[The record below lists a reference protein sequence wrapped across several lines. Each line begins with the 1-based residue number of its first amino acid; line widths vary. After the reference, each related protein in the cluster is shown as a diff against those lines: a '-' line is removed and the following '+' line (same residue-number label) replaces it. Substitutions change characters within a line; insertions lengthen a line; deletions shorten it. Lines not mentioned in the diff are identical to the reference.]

1 MLALLAG
8 PRHVHLPNTTPS
20 LPVQGPELAMHAP
33 PQPLPPTPAAK
44 DSTQNEFNLQR
55 IVFQGTLI

>member
-8 PRHVHLPNTTPS
+8 ARHVHLPNAALS
-20 LPVQGPELAMHAP
+20 LPVHRPELAVHAP
-33 PQPLPPTPAAK
+33 PQPLPPIPGAK

>member
-1 MLALLAG
+1 MLALLARA
-8 PRHVHLPNTTPS
+8 RHVHLLNAALS
-20 LPVQGPELAMHAP
+20 LPVHR
-33 PQPLPPTPAAK
+33 TPAGK

>member
-8 PRHVHLPNTTPS
+8 ARHVHLPNAAS
-20 LPVQGPELAMHAP
+20 LLIHGPESTVHAP
-33 PQPLPPTPAAK
+33 PQPLPPTLAAK